1 MVMYTP
7 RETLTQILMNTPRA
21 VRWSLVQ
28 RHTGRS
34 LVEEMDDLRRV
45 HRLTVERELT
55 MIELKKEVNA
65 LLKKYGQEEKYR
77 IVK

>member
-1 MVMYTP
+1 MQLPKPDPIMRFDGFAHDVTDQK
-7 RETLTQILMNTPRA
+7 QIEEAL
-21 VRWSLVQ
+21 Q
-28 RHTGRS
+28 K
-34 LVEEMDDLRRV
+34 EMDDLRRF